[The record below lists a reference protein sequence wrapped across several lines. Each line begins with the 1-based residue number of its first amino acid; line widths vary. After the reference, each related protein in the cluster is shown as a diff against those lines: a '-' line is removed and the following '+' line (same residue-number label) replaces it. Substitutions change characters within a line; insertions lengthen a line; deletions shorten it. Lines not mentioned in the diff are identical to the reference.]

1 MDLKTI
7 VDGLDKLLGEADGI
21 LKNESKKEEAAIAE
35 LKVKAKA
42 IADSNEQFRQYLIEA
57 SRRIAAYEEYYNA
70 LMPVWGSVDN
80 ARKQLAV
87 GAGGEAA
94 KFLDDAQS
102 RWNRD
107 FADVDQTDFADREAK
122 MLTTLK
128 DDVEATFPRAR
139 AAATGNA
146 VNADDLIRQ
155 IRNDIDSL
163 LDVHDDAL
171 DIILQDLNRL

>member
-7 VDGLDKLLGEADGI
+7 IDGLDKLLGEADGI

-42 IADSNEQFRQYLIEA
+42 ISESNEQFRQYLIEA

-70 LMPVWGSVDN
+70 LMPIWGSVDN

-94 KFLDDAQS
+94 NFLDDAVS

-107 FADVDQTDFADREAK
+107 FADVDETDFADREAK
-122 MLTTLK
+122 KLK
-128 DDVEATFPRAR
+128 ELMDEVETGFPKAR
-139 AAATGNA
+139 TAAVANA
-146 VNADDLIRQ
+146 ANADDLIRE
-155 IRNDIDSL
+155 IRNSIDSL

-171 DIILQDLNRL
+171 DVILQDLNRL